1 MPMTHMHRRMH
12 THVRPLHPQ
21 THGEARAISVSS
33 SINGGTAVCGRGS
46 LYFREAVF
54 FFFFFLNKGTCWE
67 TLFSKNRSERYRL
80 YFLFSPLAP
89 SALEATEGRDPRW
102 PLALV
107 LKPATSWSLKSIIS
121 PDFENWTPC
130 PAPPRPAPSHAK
142 VLWRTQKFLTAL
154 FEAKL
159 PTVAL
164 RRWSV

>member
-1 MPMTHMHRRMH
+1 MGQKEHTRPRHRCTHACTHCLDQSTLRPRKKLRLFQCPPPSVGGRR
-12 THVRPLHPQ
+12 
-21 THGEARAISVSS
+21 SV
-33 SINGGTAVCGRGS
+33 GGLPRILEEQG
-46 LYFREAVF
+46 F
-54 FFFFFLNKGTCWE
+54 FFYFNKG
-67 TLFSKNRSERYRL
+67 NRSERYRL